1 MEKTT
6 LFDKEQVQFVC
17 PFSHTPETNQNKK
30 MEKIQKAKKR
40 NLVFLYVR
48 LNCVLLFEQILLKNK

>member
-48 LNCVLLFEQILLKNK
+48 INCVYT